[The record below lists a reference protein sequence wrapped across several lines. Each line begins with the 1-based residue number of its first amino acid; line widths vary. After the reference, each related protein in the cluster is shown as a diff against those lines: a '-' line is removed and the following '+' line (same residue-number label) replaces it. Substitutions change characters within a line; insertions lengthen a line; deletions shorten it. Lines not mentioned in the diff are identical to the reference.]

1 MNKRT
6 IFRLAS
12 FSGIT
17 IGSFVGGVAYERN
30 RCITQLDK
38 STNPYMIYASD
49 DIKKVIFNSSNSLS
63 LSEDFVFL
71 S

>member
-6 IFRLAS
+6 VFRLAS
-12 FSGIT
+12 LSGIT
-17 IGSFVGGVAYERN
+17 IGSFVGGIAYERN
-30 RCITQLDK
+30 RCITQLEK

-49 DIKKVIFNSSNSLS
+49 DIKKVIFNSSHSLRS
-63 LSEDFVFL
+63 SKDFVFL